1 MSGGI
6 KLRPEQANALGGCA
20 DCAFEPVKKDPVAG
34 ADGGGPPPKS
44 VVVVDPSLVD
54 TYIAI
59 TLVDA
64 KKAPVPFARYIVTPP
79 GMSPVEGTLDQ
90 NGKTRIE
97 GINPGTC
104 QVVFP
109 VIDRRDFIG

>member
-1 MSGGI
+1 MSGAI

-20 DCAFEPVKKDPVAG
+20 ECAFEPVKKDPSVNPNG
-34 ADGGGPPPKS
+34 DGPPPKS
-44 VVVVDPSLVD
+44 VVVVDPSLID

-59 TLVDA
+59 TLVDTA
-64 KKAPVPFARYIVTPP
+64 RKPVPFARYIITPP
-79 GMSPVEGTLDQ
+79 GMKPVEGTLDA

-104 QVVFP
+104 TVTFP
-109 VIDRRDFIG
+109 VIDRRDFV